1 MPHAAARF
9 AATVLST
16 VFILGCA
23 REAVTVA
30 PEPLIPDTPDGT
42 VRAVARHLAD
52 HDPSILW
59 EALPETYRTDI
70 NELTR
75 AFAAKMDA
83 ELYNRS
89 MALAR
94 RTVEVLQDKQALILG
109 SQTVASTGV
118 DVAEVERGMNGGLAV
133 AHALLSSEI
142 TTLEGLGAVDWSG
155 FLSGTGSQLMVL
167 ADNAAPA
174 AEPEAAG
181 EDLFATLRNLTVET
195 VSISEDSA
203 VLRITAADEEPE
215 EVALTRVEGRWVPAD
230 MAAEWPQK
238 VAEAR
243 ARLEELTPEK
253 IAELKPQAMFG
264 LAMAEAFVEQMA
276 AIESSEQFDAAVG
289 PMLQSVMGSLAF
301 APPPAGEAPPA
312 DDEPAQAV
320 EE

>member
-42 VRAVARHLAD
+42 VLAVAKHLAD

-70 NELTR
+70 NELTG
-75 AFAAKMDA
+75 AFAAKMDP

-94 RTVEVLQDKQALILG
+94 RTIEVLQDKQAIILG

-118 DVAEVERGMNGGLAV
+118 EVAEVERGMNGGLAV

-142 TTLEGLGAVDWSG
+142 TTLEGLGAVDWPG
-155 FLSGTGSQLMVL
+155 FLSSTGSQLMLL

-174 AEPEAAG
+174 AEPEATDD
-181 EDLFATLRNLTVET
+181 DLFATLRSLTVET
-195 VSISEDSA
+195 VSTSEESA
-203 VLRITAADEEPE
+203 VLRITAAGQEPE

-253 IAELKPQAMFG
+253 IAEIKPQAMLG

-301 APPPAGEAPPA
+301 APPAG
-312 DDEPAQAV
+312 DEPAQAV

>member
-9 AATVLST
+9 AATVLAT

-42 VRAVARHLAD
+42 VLAVAKHLAD

-75 AFAAKMDA
+75 VFAAKMDP

-94 RTVEVLQDKQALILG
+94 RTVEVLQDKQAIILG

-155 FLSGTGSQLMVL
+155 FLSGTGRQLMLL

-174 AEPEAAG
+174 AEPEVAG
-181 EDLFATLRNLTVET
+181 EDLFAALRTLTVET

-203 VLRITAADEEPE
+203 MLRITAADEEPE
-215 EVALTRVEGRWVPAD
+215 EVAVTRVEGRWVPAE

-301 APPPAGEAPPA
+301 APPPAGEASQA
-312 DDEPAQAV
+312 DDEPVQAV